1 MMKCLT
7 NVMKCTKYKPD
18 VQHVRRDQAASVC
31 KAFWQSALTLSVPD
45 KSGELDFSTF
55 LSVMH
60 AQIRQENPQVEILQA
75 ARLMDT
81 EKRGFIVATELR
93 ARLTGFG
100 ERLVDQEGI
109 VRSGPSFWEVVKSLS
124 WEQDGGVPPQKY
136 SEVFK
141 LYF

>member
-18 VQHVRRDQAASVC
+18 VQHVRRDQAVSVC
-31 KAFWQSALTLSVPD
+31 EAFWQSALTLFVPD

-60 AQIRQENPQVEILQA
+60 EQIRRENPRVEILRA
-75 ARLMDT
+75 VRLMDT
-81 EKRGFIVATELR
+81 EKRGFIAAAEIR

-100 ERLVDQEGI
+100 ERLSDQEGI
-109 VRSGPSFWEVVKSLS
+109 VCSSPSGKVVFTSWEVVKSLS
-124 WEQDGGVPPQKY
+124 LEQDGGVPP
-136 SEVFK
+136 
-141 LYF
+141 LN